1 MAATRSKQ
9 RKAQPIEFEQRL
21 VLNQYLLSLL
31 GKSSFEELA
40 DLLKPAQEGLDEDNT
55 TRFYYSLI
63 GGLSPDTPLSRDILL
78 GYDQNIV
85 SHTFHIQGRRPQPIY
100 WKYFQWLS
108 LLFTEIYCDRYF
120 SNAEQLLADLNEAV
134 YQFNETHRKV
144 DHVDQYTLEDLNK
157 LAFWNATGSGKTLLM
172 HVNILQYQH
181 YLKQHGRTDTLNR
194 IILLTPNEGLSQQHL
209 NEFALSG
216 IPAES
221 FSKSGRSLF
230 TGKGVE
236 VIEIYK
242 LKEEAGPGT
251 VAVEAFESNN
261 LVLVDEGHRGASG
274 EEWKK
279 RRDQLSETGFAFEY
293 SATFGQAMKASKN
306 DDLVQE
312 YAKCILFDYSYKY
325 FYGDGYGKDYRI
337 FNLAEDRDEESRRL
351 YLTACLLAFYQQKKL
366 YQDQAQELQPFLLED
381 PLWVFVGKTTV
392 SPTQRTISDILEIL
406 LFLADFVNTPESSCA
421 RLQRLLSG
429 SPGLLDSQQREIF
442 GTTFTY
448 VHQCLRQLKW
458 TTLNLFHDI
467 LSQVFNAYAQG
478 QLHVEHLK
486 STEGELALRLGNNQP
501 FGVINVGNAAKLRK
515 LCQEHSQLDVT
526 ETEFGESL
534 FNLINT
540 SQSTINILIGAKK
553 FTEGWSS
560 WRVSTM
566 GLMNIGRGEGPEI
579 IQLFGRG
586 VRLKGYN
593 FSLKR
598 SQYLRDV
605 KAPERISTLET
616 LNIFGVR
623 ADYMQQF
630 RDYLE
635 KEGLPDQENRIEFIL
650 PVIKNLGTTPLK
662 IVQVNPDFDFKT
674 QAPKLQ
680 LDPDHPLFSDR
691 ITLDWYPKVQA
702 RKSQDLRDK
711 EDMAVRHEDTLKD
724 EHFAF
729 MDMEAVYQDL
739 QQFKAERGWH
749 NFSITRDSLATLLKR
764 TDWYRLYIPAEELA
778 FTSFEKVRYWQELAT
793 TLLKKYC
800 DKTYKTYKASCEQ
813 WHLKYQDLES
823 DHSNFTEGFLD
834 REALES
840 IDHGLTQECIEKH
853 DQYYRFLIQ
862 SSQEEMILTLESL
875 AEDICN
881 GRLHDKSFSSLHA
894 FSFQQHL
901 YNPLIHIG
909 KQPKEQSHIV
919 EVSPVALN
927 AGEKKF
933 ITDLRQYYTS
943 QEQKFFADKE
953 LYLLRNQ
960 SRGRGVGFFDKSGFY
975 PDFILWLVVDDHQYI
990 TFVDPKSLANLE
1002 GPDDFKIRFS
1012 QDIKE
1017 VEQGIRKRTGDSAV
1031 TLNSFIVSIT
1041 PFPDVQWW
1049 GSDRTEL
1056 EQHHV
1061 LFQKDDPSYINKI
1074 FLALAEQGI
1083 VSSQ

>member
-40 DLLKPAQEGLDEDNT
+40 AILKPAQERLDEDNT

-63 GGLSPDTPLSRDILL
+63 GGLSPDTPLSRDVLL
-78 GYDQNIV
+78 SYDQNIV

-108 LLFTEIYCDRYF
+108 LLFTEMYCDRYF
-120 SNAEQLLADLNEAV
+120 NNAEQLLADLNEAV

-242 LKEEAGPGT
+242 LKAAAGPGT

-274 EEWKK
+274 EEWKN

-306 DDLVQE
+306 DALVQE

-337 FNLAEDRDEESRRL
+337 FNLAEDRDEDSRRL

-381 PLWVFVGKTTV
+381 PLWVFVGSSV
-392 SPTQRTISDILEIL
+392 NAVRTQRGRQVSDVIDIL
-406 LFLADFVNTPESSCA
+406 LFIADFVSQPNRSSESLS
-421 RLQRLLSG
+421 RLLSG

-458 TTLNLFHDI
+458 TTLDLFHDI
-467 LSQVFNAYAQG
+467 LSQVFNASAQG

-486 STEGELALRLGNNQP
+486 STEGELALKLGNNPP
-501 FGVINVGNAAKLRK
+501 FGVINVGDAPKLRK
-515 LCQEHSQLDVT
+515 LCETFEQLIVVESD
-526 ETEFGESL
+526 FGDAL
-534 FNLINT
+534 FNQINE
-540 SQSTINILIGAKK
+540 SHSTVNILIGSKK

-566 GLMNIGRGEGPEI
+566 GLMNIGRGEGSEI

-598 SQYLRDV
+598 SQHLRDV

-650 PVIKNLGTTPLK
+650 PVVKNLGTVPLK
-662 IVQVNPDFDFKT
+662 MVRVNPEFNFKT

-680 LDPDHPLFSDR
+680 LDPDQPLFSDL

-711 EDMAVRHEDTLKD
+711 EDTAVRHENTLKD

-749 NFSITRDSLATLLKR
+749 NFSITRDSLETLLKNP
-764 TDWYRLYIPAEELA
+764 DWYRLYIPAEELA

-800 DKTYKTYKASCEQ
+800 DRTYKAYKSQCE
-813 WHLKYQDLES
+813 
-823 DHSNFTEGFLD
+823 SNYLQIQTIQADDPNF
-834 REALES
+834 
-840 IDHGLTQECIEKH
+840 IEE
-853 DQYYRFLIQ
+853 YRFLIDQ
-862 SSQEEMILTLESL
+862 SQEDIVATLEGIK
-875 AEDICN
+875 ADIEN
-881 GRLHDKSFSSLHA
+881 NTLHDVPFANFHA
-894 FSFQQHL
+894 IDFRRHL
-901 YNPLIHIG
+901 YRPLIYLDSDYI
-909 KQPKEQSHIV
+909 K
-919 EVSPVALN
+919 VSPVQLN
-927 AGEKKF
+927 QGEKAF
-933 ITDLRQYYTS
+933 VLDLRTYY
-943 QEQKFFADKE
+943 EKERAFFQDKE

-960 SRGRGVGFFDKSGFY
+960 SRGRGIGFFEAGNFY
-975 PDFILWLVVDDHQYI
+975 PDFILWLVVENHQYI
-990 TFVDPKSLANLE
+990 AFIDPKGLRNLQGE
-1002 GPDDFKIRFS
+1002 SDPKIQFYRT
-1012 QDIKE
+1012 IKKIE
-1017 VEQGIRKRTGDSAV
+1017 SDLNDPLMK
-1031 TLNSFIVSIT
+1031 LNSFVISNTSYNEIE
-1041 PFPDVQWW
+1041 WW
-1049 GSDRTEL
+1049 RKSKTEL
-1056 EQHHV
+1056 EKHHI
-1061 LFQKDDPSYINKI
+1061 LFQEDSMTYINKLM
-1074 FLALAEQGI
+1074 LALVDAKTLMRKENP
-1083 VSSQ
+1083 